1 MTFTAKQARALA
13 EKNRN
18 KVSFKTK
25 RKFLNK
31 IKSCIKEGCIFISF
45 RKEEFA
51 NHQAIIKWLESLGYI
66 CKTGSL
72 STVYIYWNME
82 DVI

>member
-1 MTFTAKQARALA
+1 MTFTAKQARTLE
-13 EKNRN
+13 EKNKN
-18 KVSFKTK
+18 KVSFRTK
-25 RKFLNK
+25 RKFLTK
-31 IKSCIKEGCIFISF
+31 IKSCVKEGCTFVSF

-66 CKTGSL
+66 CKTSSL
-72 STVYIYWNME
+72 AIVYIYWNME